1 MRRFLTQRP
10 SQQVHESISPVTP
23 GGHVSIVMERTST
36 GGTRHQAEMKR
47 KTGTA
52 MSGAERAEKNRRK
65 ATLFPAKEAKT
76 RENDAE
82 RKRKAPRDASA
93 QRQGDAAEE
102 AERAATASSSS
113 SAEVRQARDQHTT
126 LLRLTFG
133 DTVEEAELA
142 VEDAEDAEERQQW
155 LDMP

>member
-1 MRRFLTQRP
+1 
-10 SQQVHESISPVTP
+10 
-23 GGHVSIVMERTST
+23 
-36 GGTRHQAEMKR
+36 
-47 KTGTA
+47 

-65 ATLFPAKEAKT
+65 ASLFPAKAAKS

-126 LLRLTFG
+126 LLQLTFG

-142 VEDAEDAEERQQW
+142 VEDDEDAEERQQW
-155 LDMP
+155 LDMPWVKAEREWWQANGYCRECERCVVRCA